1 MDDIL
6 MLGLM
11 VLLVAAT
18 LGLVQLVER
27 LMVVGEKSK

>member
-1 MDDIL
+1 MDDIF

-18 LGLVQLVER
+18 LGLLQLVER
-27 LMVVGEKSK
+27 LMVVEKTK

>member
-6 MLGLM
+6 MLGLV
-11 VLLVAAT
+11 VLLLAAT

-27 LMVVGEKSK
+27 LMVEKTK